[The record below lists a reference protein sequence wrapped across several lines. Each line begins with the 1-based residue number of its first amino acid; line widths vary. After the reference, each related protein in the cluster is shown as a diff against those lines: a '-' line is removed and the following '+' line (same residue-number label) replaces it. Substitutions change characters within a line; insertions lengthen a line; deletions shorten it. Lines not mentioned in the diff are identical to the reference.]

1 MMERATRQR
10 MTMATV
16 GGLAGLSFYA
26 LSEVLERHWLPER
39 PALVLI
45 AFAVV
50 FTFAVLGMAGPV
62 RLGRASLV
70 AAPLAVAVAL
80 LLGWASQRYDSVS
93 SMFDQ
98 PIPVLSALVLI
109 FVPLPFLVAALLGR
123 WRDYPLLF
131 AEAWTIVIRY
141 ASAWLFVGLVYL
153 LLFLSDLLLSMVGV
167 TAIATLMD
175 LGAVS
180 SALTGAMLGLGIAVV
195 DELSDAVS
203 PYLVLRLLRLLLP
216 PVLLVL
222 LVFLVAL
229 AIGGVDRLFGALS
242 AAVTLLGITAIGAT
256 LVTSALDK
264 SDATATRS
272 ILILT
277 SARIMAGLLILPAA
291 LGTWAVWLRA
301 VQYGWTPDRI
311 FAACVAGLGLGYG
324 GLYLL
329 AVLRG
334 QGWAGRIRQAN
345 VTMALVLLALAVA
358 LLTPILNAEA
368 LATQSQIA
376 RLDSGRITADQLDVQ
391 GLAEWG
397 RPGAAAL
404 AELERRAQEPGQEAL
419 AARLAARGRP
429 AETEARAASDLRQDL
444 AVALPLRPVE
454 ATDLR
459 DAVLASLTALELEDW
474 LRLCRAGATGGVQP
488 CVMMTADFI
497 PQFPGP
503 EVLVLLRE
511 SDGWLRMEAFGM
523 ADGQIQRRQV
533 VNLGA
538 TLPQGD
544 TALSLL
550 HQLQSQA
557 VPQLAPVPLNALQMP
572 DLNLMMVP

>member
-334 QGWAGRIRQAN
+334 RGWAGRIRQAN

-404 AELERRAQEPGQEAL
+404 A
-419 AARLAARGRP
+419 ARLAARGRP
-429 AETEARAASDLRQDL
+429 AETEARAASDLRRDL

-474 LRLCRAGATGGVQP
+474 LRLCRAEATGGVQP

-544 TALSLL
+544 TALNLL